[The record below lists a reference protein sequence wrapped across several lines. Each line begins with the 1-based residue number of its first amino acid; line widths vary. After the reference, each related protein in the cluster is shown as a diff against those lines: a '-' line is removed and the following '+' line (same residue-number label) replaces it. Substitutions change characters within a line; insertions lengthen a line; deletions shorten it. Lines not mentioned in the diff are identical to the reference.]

1 MGKRA
6 GMRHKSKDYYLGEM
20 TAGTSICVPMPEHVK
35 KSLMAVSKD
44 KKLSM
49 ARFTLQLILDK
60 LSEEDSQLK
69 EWWESVRL

>member
-1 MGKRA
+1 
-6 GMRHKSKDYYLGEM
+6 
-20 TAGTSICVPMPEHVK
+20 
-35 KSLMAVSKD
+35 MAVSKD
-44 KKLSM
+44 KELSM